1 MPHSSY
7 FLFKSI
13 RVAPRNFAPWDIFS
27 QGVFILPM
35 GKLTL
40 INGIYIT
47 KSELKKGVMVMK
59 RIMVE
64 ELKNHINEEVIVKG
78 WLYRIRKLKAVTFL
92 ILRDRTGMVQC
103 IAINELS
110 DIKGLKLETVVS
122 ITGKVV
128 PSSNSFNPFE
138 IQVEGINILSEVTE
152 ELPIEIN
159 KKDLEVNLDIM
170 LNNRVL
176 SLRHE
181 KKNAI
186 FMIQNI
192 IVEAFREFLKN
203 EGFTEMF
210 TPKIVSEGAEGGSE
224 IFHLKYFEQNAFL
237 AQSPQFY
244 KQMMVAAGFE
254 RVFETGH
261 AYRAEE
267 HNTNRHLNE
276 YVSMD
281 LEMGFIEGFE
291 DIMDLEEALM
301 KHILIELEKRGGKY
315 IELLEASL
323 PVITDSIPRIRF
335 SEALEILNTK
345 YNKNLVGD
353 LDPEGERLFC
363 SYVKEKYNSDFVFL
377 THYPREKRPMYT
389 MPCGET
395 ETNSFDLLFRGI
407 EITTG
412 GQRIHSYDML
422 VNNIIHKGLN
432 PKNYE
437 YYLSTFKY
445 GVPPHGGLAIGLERL
460 TAMILGLNNVRETSL
475 FPRDRTRL
483 LP

>member
-1 MPHSSY
+1 
-7 FLFKSI
+7 
-13 RVAPRNFAPWDIFS
+13 
-27 QGVFILPM
+27 M
-35 GKLTL
+35 GKLIL

-47 KSELKKGVMVMK
+47 KSKSKKGVMVMK

-64 ELKNHINEEVIVKG
+64 ESKNHINEEVIVKG
-78 WLYRIRKLKAVTFL
+78 WLYRIRKLKSVTFL

-103 IAINELS
+103 IANNELS
-110 DIKGLKLETVVS
+110 DIKGLKLEAVIS

-128 PSSNSFNPFE
+128 PGNNSYNPFE

-192 IVEAFREFLKN
+192 IVEAFREFLKGD
-203 EGFTEMF
+203 GFTEMF

-237 AQSPQFY
+237 TQSPQFY

-254 RVFETGH
+254 RVFEIGH

-315 IELLEASL
+315 LELLEASL

-395 ETNSFDLLFRGI
+395 ETKSFDLLFRGI

-412 GQRIHSYDML
+412 GQRIHNYDML